1 MKLKK
6 LVINNFRGIK
16 FAEIDI
22 ENFTTLVGPNN
33 IGKSTILNAIHLVL
47 DNKKPKLEDWP
58 GQKASTDQMEI
69 ICELGELEEWERNK
83 PAISQLLHGDRLIVR
98 VVAEWNTEQTDYSY
112 EYSVYN
118 TEEKFPWS
126 DESFT
131 NAKKDATCKSI
142 FSDLGITNATAFKD
156 RLIELEQYT
165 RDNYSEH
172 VIKSEDWHVKKFA
185 NSLQQ
190 AVPHIMYVPA
200 SFKIEDELKATNNS
214 PFSFLFTNK
223 LFPKVKGD
231 QTYQDYIERA
241 DLLQKKLKGKAE
253 DGSEIE
259 GLGEALD
266 AVSSTLNQILDFD
279 SKVRLA
285 VGDIDVEPLFMKA
298 ATFLVDDEI
307 ETSLQYQGSGV
318 QRALAFAMLE
328 SNASVESE
336 VAGEQRTIIVLYE
349 EPELYIHPHLMR
361 RLKTTLQERSKN
373 PKWQVICSTHSPF
386 LISLADNPK
395 SLKLIKRNVDN
406 RRYVHQ
412 ISDDIFERNGDYD
425 EKVLLRATLDFHPTV
440 CESLFAKRVVIVEGD
455 TEVAVFSMVEELA
468 TKLGVQSSMHKDTT
482 VVSAGGKWTIPAI
495 VKILRAMDI
504 NYRVIHDTDRKGL
517 TDFELNEKPA
527 IHPFKANVKIEEV
540 SGEGKVY
547 LVDDTF
553 EHVLWDQ
560 DENQSIKAADKPLNS
575 WKRVRDYLDGNQ
587 ELTKKSQDTLKEI
600 ITFAF
605 CE

>member
-6 LVINNFRGIK
+6 LTIRNFRGIS

-47 DNKKPKLEDWP
+47 DNKKPRLEDWP
-58 GQKASTDQMEI
+58 GQKPSIETMMI
-69 ICELGELEEWERNK
+69 VCEFAELEAWERNK
-83 PAISQLLHGDRLIVR
+83 PAISQLLYDDILKVKLT
-98 VVAEWNTEQTDYSY
+98 AEWNQDQSDYSH

-118 TEEKFPWS
+118 FENKFPWS

-131 NAKKDATCKSI
+131 NAKKDATSKAI
-142 FSDLGITNATAFKD
+142 FDKLGITTAALFKEKT
-156 RLIELEQYT
+156 LEIEEYVI
-165 RDNYSEH
+165 NNHPEH
-172 VIKSEDWHVKKFA
+172 VIISEDWHVKKFA

-190 AVPHIMYVPA
+190 AIPHVMYVPA

-223 LFPKVKGD
+223 LFPKVKD
-231 QTYQDYIERA
+231 DHTYKDYLA
-241 DLLQKKLKGKAE
+241 KAQSLQNKLKGQAE
-253 DGSEIE
+253 DGTEIE
-259 GLGEALD
+259 GLGDALTQ
-266 AVSSTLNQILDFD
+266 VSTTLNQILDFD

-298 ATFLVDDEI
+298 ATFLVDEEI

-328 SNASVESE
+328 SNAEVESE
-336 VAGEQRTIIVLYE
+336 VLGENRTVIVLYE

-361 RLKTTLQERSKN
+361 RLKSTLQSRSN
-373 PKWQVICSTHSPF
+373 SPKWQVICSTHSPF
-386 LISLADNPK
+386 LINLADNPK
-395 SLKLIKRNVDN
+395 SLKLIKRDGNN
-406 RRYVHQ
+406 QRKVHQ
-412 ISDDIFERNGDYD
+412 ITSDIFEQTGNYD
-425 EKVLLRATLDFHPTV
+425 ERTLLRSMLDFHPTV

-455 TEVAVFSMVEELA
+455 TEVAVFSMISELA
-468 TKLGVQSSMHKDTT
+468 HKLNIEGGIHKDTT

-495 VKILRAMDI
+495 AKVLNAMDI
-504 NYRVIHDTDRKGL
+504 DYRVIHDTDRKGL
-517 TDFELNEKPA
+517 SDEELASKPA
-527 IHPFKANVKIEEV
+527 IHPFKANEKIAAVAGVEN
-540 SGEGKVY
+540 VY
-547 LVDDTF
+547 LVKDTF

-560 DENQSIKAADKPLNS
+560 TANESVKASDKPFNS
-575 WKRVRDYLDGNQ
+575 WLRIRNYIDGKQ
-587 ELTKKSQDTLKEI
+587 ALTQACEKTLKEI
-600 ITFAF
+600 VTFAF